1 TLPPDNQSMTA
12 QCQLSASIV
21 DQPQQEYRFR
31 FVTEKARSIL
41 YSRQPYNRS
50 KYVTA
55 CLSTDAASAPYLQGS
70 ISVTVSTVSS
80 EGLIHPYFMVG
91 SGCENGIFRG
101 RYEMPSLTFEDGRVG
116 LLVELS
122 DIAIFCVKRNHEA
135 LRQAIANRLQTG
147 EVPFLHQFTQ
157 TAHDVY
163 TRHISLLESVHLA
176 FVFHH
181 EPTGNCI
188 RIVTEAIYR
197 QHRAVRITPKSL
209 MMPDCLPM
217 VPTQQ
222 KAWLHIEGLARSG
235 NYNMWLAS
243 PHQEEPIADVQ
254 HKAVRAN
261 LLELQLQLPPA
272 VALAEAER
280 IQCEL
285 RFADTSGNNELA
297 ADVFFNRLACP
308 QCSSGLLDGAFGA
321 VSQLPPQH
329 PEREEESPI
338 PDDLDLPDLDMMEI
352 SKFMEEISEI
362 NDLPPVQQRQ

>member
-1 TLPPDNQSMTA
+1 CPPDNQSMTA

-176 FVFHH
+176 FVFHTSQLATAF
-181 EPTGNCI
+181 ESLLKPSTDSTG
-188 RIVTEAIYR
+188 R
-197 QHRAVRITPKSL
+197 
-209 MMPDCLPM
+209 
-217 VPTQQ
+217 
-222 KAWLHIEGLARSG
+222 
-235 NYNMWLAS
+235 
-243 PHQEEPIADVQ
+243 
-254 HKAVRAN
+254 
-261 LLELQLQLPPA
+261 
-272 VALAEAER
+272 
-280 IQCEL
+280 CEL
-285 RFADTSGNNELA
+285 HRS
-297 ADVFFNRLACP
+297 R
-308 QCSSGLLDGAFGA
+308 
-321 VSQLPPQH
+321 
-329 PEREEESPI
+329 
-338 PDDLDLPDLDMMEI
+338 
-352 SKFMEEISEI
+352 
-362 NDLPPVQQRQ
+362 